1 MEKSISV
8 NWKFILNK
16 VAMENEKSTMS
27 ESKTNTSHLERKR
40 FEYVRM
46 KEDFVIL
53 LSSSKKNQAIPNI
66 QNYQLYNINYLK
78 FIKRLIL

>member
-1 MEKSISV
+1 MEKSISD
-8 NWKFILNK
+8 NWKFILSK

-40 FEYVRM
+40 FEYFRM

-53 LSSSKKNQAIPNI
+53 LSSRKKN
-66 QNYQLYNINYLK
+66 
-78 FIKRLIL
+78 